1 MVADPAVTFAQP
13 LYLGLLAVVLP
24 LALVGYARYERA
36 RRQAL
41 EVFGAERL
49 LAESSTLPGRLDR
62 AVGFALGVAGVALCL
77 VALARPQLGAA
88 TELHRRSGGDVLFL
102 LDVSRS
108 MNATDIAPSRL
119 EAAKRAA
126 AAIARALPDDRV
138 GLLVFGGTG
147 FLQLPPTGDHST
159 FRTFLD
165 ATGTADIPDPSTNL
179 EAAAGVVAAA
189 VARAAD
195 APYSA
200 VVLLSD
206 GEDTEGKLEQAIRVL
221 HDAGVRV
228 STVGVGST
236 EGASVPDRDSSGAVT
251 PHRDYLGRPV
261 VSRLVEQNLRDIARR
276 TGGVYVRWAD
286 EESVR
291 PVVADLAH
299 LRSRAISGTSH
310 STAAERYQ
318 WWLVAALCALLA
330 ESVVRAVRPRHL
342 GWA

>member
-1 MVADPAVTFAQP
+1 MRFAEP
-13 LYLGLLAVVLP
+13 LYLGLLAIVVP
-24 LALVGYARYERA
+24 LALAGYVRYERA

-41 EVFGAERL
+41 AAFGAESL
-49 LAESSTLPGRLDR
+49 LAESSALPGRVDR
-62 AVGFALGVAGVALCL
+62 AVAFALGVIGVALCL

-88 TELHRRSGGDVLFL
+88 TELHRRSGGDVLFI
-102 LDVSRS
+102 LDLSRS
-108 MNATDIAPSRL
+108 MNATDVPASRL
-119 EAAKRAA
+119 DAAKHAA
-126 AAIARALPDDRV
+126 AAIARSLPDDRV

-147 FLQLPPTGDHST
+147 FLQLPPTADHST

-179 EAAAGVVAAA
+179 EAAASVVAAA
-189 VARAAD
+189 IGRAAD

-200 VVLLSD
+200 AVLLSD

-228 STVGVGST
+228 STVGVGT
-236 EGASVPDRDSSGAVT
+236 IEGASIPDRDSSGAVT

-276 TGGVYVRWAD
+276 TGGVYVRWAG
-286 EESVR
+286 EETVG
-291 PVVADLAH
+291 PVVADLTR
-299 LRSRAISGTSH
+299 LRTRAVSGTSR

-318 WWLVAALCALLA
+318 WWLALAFCALLA
-330 ESVVRAVRPRHL
+330 ESVVRAVRPRRL